1 MREDKDC
8 TCINILQFRVTLS
21 LQKHSISWTRTRKSG
36 NFIQKFGT
44 QILKMVN
51 IAKCLHAFFSASC
64 GMQKLF
70 RLLSYSTQAN
80 CQIQSYA
87 YPSNSSI
94 NMDRTK
100 PHIIC
105 SDLHQELM
113 KCISGIFTSTE
124 GKHFAI
130 GTILFPLT
138 YLLGLHLIFK
148 SNNNR

>member
-8 TCINILQFRVTLS
+8 ACINILQCRVTLS
-21 LQKHSISWTRTRKSG
+21 LQKHFISWTRTRKSG

-44 QILKMVN
+44 QTLKMVN
-51 IAKCLHAFFSASC
+51 IAKCLHAFFSANC

-70 RLLSYSTQAN
+70 CILSYSRQAN

-87 YPSNSSI
+87 YPFNSSR

-100 PHIIC
+100 PQIIC
-105 SDLHQELM
+105 SDLHQEPL
-113 KCISGIFTSTE
+113 ISGIFTSIE
-124 GKHFAI
+124 GKHFAT

-148 SNNNR
+148 SNNKR